1 MPAISATHAPS
12 WGSPSMLYAETSRRG
27 RRVRPPACR
36 GRGGIRGRSS
46 DKNQGTRV
54 THRRAGHGVQAHR
67 VSTSPLARR
76 ERTRTRRPRPR
87 RSTLREREP
96 GRMTRRTRP
105 THRRIKD
112 LHPPVTISLAQ
123 LEVAVRQHLRWW
135 TITSSHALPTI
146 WTTGPNSRFRC
157 PLRSNTASSPA
168 VTSAP
173 AAWILASVRPSLHR
187 PTVGVVRDDV
197 GSPSLIPAVLLP
209 KRRAQPYTT
218 DTTMDENVPP
228 TAVIP

>member
-1 MPAISATHAPS
+1 MATVVDFEVGELPAGGVGGEACPSASVNRKLGTGVRSFPRTMTCDPSGHFVRSSMPVISATHAPS
-12 WGSPSMLYAETSRRG
+12 RGSPSMLYAETSRRG
-27 RRVRPPACR
+27 RRVRPSACR

-123 LEVAVRQHLRWW
+123 RKSPCVSTSGGGLSRRPMRCRRYGPRVR
-135 TITSSHALPTI
+135 
-146 WTTGPNSRFRC
+146 
-157 PLRSNTASSPA
+157 
-168 VTSAP
+168 
-173 AAWILASVRPSLHR
+173 
-187 PTVGVVRDDV
+187 
-197 GSPSLIPAVLLP
+197 
-209 KRRAQPYTT
+209 
-218 DTTMDENVPP
+218 
-228 TAVIP
+228 TAVSGALSARTRRPAQQ